1 MFVGFR
7 VPGNSEVAAM
17 GNKAGALDR
26 HPKQLGLGVADTG
39 DSTILAALVREEMTR
54 RDPQGGSGNEAEG
67 RQASNPHSDD
77 PRMSGTAPRMTRS
90 CPSRRPFN

>member
-1 MFVGFR
+1 
-7 VPGNSEVAAM
+7 M

-26 HPKQLGLGVADTG
+26 NPEQLRLAADDTRG
-39 DSTILAALVREEMTR
+39 SAILATFAREEMTR

-77 PRMSGTAPRMTRS
+77 PPNVRNSAAHDAALSLPPALQLMGKAAEMR
-90 CPSRRPFN
+90 